1 MKTYVTKYVAS
12 YPSEFRK
19 VIGSEIYGTEFT
31 YGMIRP
37 RRDSEFYPSRS
48 DEKIM
53 RSDVKEAV
61 VLINELLSQ
70 STFKNTE
77 HTPLLIANGA
87 FIEDSNKYLQR
98 VMKVYETFTDKLE
111 DKEKFHRI
119 YRACPPLIAL
129 ETLTNSTMS
138 YVAQYSGLK
147 YLNST
152 FGNTSQSFSLVL
164 KEALNA
170 LKRNEVHRVIVGATN
185 CSGNYSF
192 LMNSSVVGYSPGWRE
207 SAGVGLLEVV
217 RSDSIPDG
225 ALCEIEDVR
234 LGLKVPSL
242 KEQIIERNWNQILNI
257 GESDLIICSGA
268 FTPRE
273 NVKDLEYCQSFV
285 AESYSLF
292 ESYGN
297 LGAASSLLGIIE
309 GVEKL
314 KTATATVHVV
324 DRDIY
329 GRESIIKIK
338 KC

>member
-1 MKTYVTKYVAS
+1 MKIYITKYVAS
-12 YPSEFRK
+12 YPTDFKK
-19 VIGSEIYGTEFT
+19 VIGSKIYGTEFT
-31 YGMIRP
+31 YGLIEP
-37 RRDSEFYPSRS
+37 RRDSEFFPNRS

-61 VLINELLSQ
+61 VLINELLRKSNFK
-70 STFKNTE
+70 STE
-77 HTPLLIANGA
+77 LTPLLIANGA

-98 VMKVYETFTDKLE
+98 VMKVYETFTEELE
-111 DKEKFHRI
+111 DKEKIHRI

-164 KEALNA
+164 KESLNT
-170 LKRNEVHRVIVGATN
+170 LNRDDVDRVIVGATN

-192 LMNSSVVGYSPGWRE
+192 LMNSSVVGYSAGWRE
-207 SAGVGLLEVV
+207 SAGVGLLEIVK
-217 RSDSIPDG
+217 SDTIPKG
-225 ALCEIEDVR
+225 ALCEIKDVR

-242 KEQIIERNWNQILNI
+242 TEQIIDRKWNKTVKI
-257 GESDLIICSGA
+257 GKSDLIICSGA
-268 FTPRE
+268 FTSKE
-273 NVKDLEYCQSFV
+273 NQKDLEYCEDSG
-285 AESYSLF
+285 AKSKSLF

-309 GVEKL
+309 GIQMFD
-314 KTATATVHVV
+314 ASIATVNVV